1 VQALV
6 LQGQSGGG
14 ADRLH
19 ELLVVLQRG
28 VVQQHRDR
36 LSVVPAAMPLKT
48 DEPIANCAAI
58 AIITALPAMSTE

>member
-1 VQALV
+1 
-6 LQGQSGGG
+6 
-14 ADRLH
+14 
-19 ELLVVLQRG
+19 
-28 VVQQHRDR
+28 VQQHRDR